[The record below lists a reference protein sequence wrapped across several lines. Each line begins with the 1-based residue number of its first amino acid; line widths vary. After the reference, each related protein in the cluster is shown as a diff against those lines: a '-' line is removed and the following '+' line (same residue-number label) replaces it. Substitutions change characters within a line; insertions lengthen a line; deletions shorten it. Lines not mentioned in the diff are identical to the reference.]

1 MVSPS
6 LTRFLIL
13 FALFITIVMAGT
25 ESKPQEPPTPFQ
37 QMVDWLFAT
46 IPLGN
51 DSDELNWTVRARNN
65 SDTKLPAPKN
75 LTELIQECWIYF
87 GHPQTIRDVKGFFK
101 WGCQPYPITCDGIK
115 ALPKECI
122 ANMFSLNKNVRAP
135 QIKELYSRCTM
146 NYRPIDVKTN
156 RYVSYCED
164 LITVLQVRIDLLAS
178 KGKGRRGEG
187 DDGGNGDV

>member
-1 MVSPS
+1 MLLQEFSYKVQPKSEPTIRATMVSPS

-13 FALFITIVMAGT
+13 FALFVAIVMAGT

-46 IPLGN
+46 VPLGN
-51 DSDELNWTVRARNN
+51 DSEELNWTVRARNN

-101 WGCQPYPITCDGIK
+101 WGCQPYPITCDVSHYFFFFFIVV
-115 ALPKECI
+115 I
-122 ANMFSLNKNVRAP
+122 SFFVSLFGSKYVKKN
-135 QIKELYSRCTM
+135 L
-146 NYRPIDVKTN
+146 
-156 RYVSYCED
+156 
-164 LITVLQVRIDLLAS
+164 
-178 KGKGRRGEG
+178 
-187 DDGGNGDV
+187 